1 MLSTIWL
8 LGMLVLTGYGI
19 VGSFRVEYQL
29 RFAVPVEQQI
39 WECDTIHT
47 SFLWGLFHPRIYLP
61 SGMNEET
68 KRYVIRHERAHQKR
82 GDHWWKVIGYVL
94 LVIYW
99 FQPLMWIA
107 YWIFARD
114 IEYACDEHVIGN
126 LSFAERKEYAQ
137 ALLLC
142 GSGRSHRLAGPL
154 AFGGIGVKPRIKN
167 VLFYQKP
174 GRGKIAISL
183 LVCVVVSVCFLTNP
197 KDVNGMDAEKHP
209 VNMEAGRQ
217 LDHVLSDKMHMVFDG
232 KTVLI
237 SVISIVLFWAVTII
251 STKGVS
257 WISKI
262 TSISGVARIILGLG
276 FIVLSFGVILFL
288 GKAPAQEFTAET
300 IMPKFNW
307 SYFMVLAWILQ
318 AVGGAES
325 IGVYIKDVKGGNKT
339 FIRTMV
345 ISTAIVGGLYALGA
359 VSVGLVVPSEVLQGN
374 FSNGLFDAFAILGA
388 NYGVGNIITNIV
400 GFIMMLASLGSLVLW
415 TAAPVKVLFSEIPE
429 GIFGKWI
436 AKTDKKGT
444 PVNALYVQ
452 AVIVTVLLLV
462 PALGIGSVDSLLEML
477 INMTASTSLIPV
489 LFFLVGYIVLRAKKD
504 DMERSFKVGS
514 KNFGIAIGVLL
525 LALFVFVF
533 VISSIPAPQ
542 DFAAYFNGTLAEGA
556 TNPVF
561 VLLYNVLG
569 LVFFLG
575 FAEIC
580 WRKYEKKVGKAVANE
595 WDQEEVS
602 EIA

>member
-1 MLSTIWL
+1 MEKIFTVICERGISAGYVILAVIVLRLLFRKSPRWVMGILWALVAIRLICPIVVESPFSVVPKGPLFDKETSNLKSEQEVQQINNLPDQNQTAGKQVAEIKEHTAKQDETKDFWTDKRKTDSKKMLSTIWL

-19 VGSFRVEYQL
+19 FGSLRVEYQL

-142 GSGRSHRLAGPL
+142 GSGRSRRLAGPL
-154 AFGGIGVKPRIKN
+154 AFGGLGVKSRIKN
-167 VLFYQKP
+167 VLSYQKP

-232 KTVLI
+232 KTVQNQRLQ
-237 SVISIVLFWAVTII
+237 VLLTRNGKDLTAHVQSADGTIQKKLQGAI
-251 STKGVS
+251 GENTG
-257 WISKI
+257 W
-262 TSISGVARIILGLG
+262 
-276 FIVLSFGVILFL
+276 
-288 GKAPAQEFTAET
+288 
-300 IMPKFNW
+300 
-307 SYFMVLAWILQ
+307 FMV
-318 AVGGAES
+318 
-325 IGVYIKDVKGGNKT
+325 K
-339 FIRTMV
+339 
-345 ISTAIVGGLYALGA
+345 
-359 VSVGLVVPSEVLQGN
+359 SEDG
-374 FSNGLFDAFAILGA
+374 
-388 NYGVGNIITNIV
+388 
-400 GFIMMLASLGSLVLW
+400 
-415 TAAPVKVLFSEIPE
+415 
-429 GIFGKWI
+429 
-436 AKTDKKGT
+436 
-444 PVNALYVQ
+444 
-452 AVIVTVLLLV
+452 
-462 PALGIGSVDSLLEML
+462 SLLEGYASKGEYSYISVQGIIDGKKIEANDLFESTGTIFETKEEEEDYYVGMGEYGGVDVTKETMDAFMQQIRTAVDDKEAFAKLMDYPVKINYEAGSVTVNNEKEML
-477 INMTASTSLIPV
+477 EKYDTLMSTN
-489 LFFLVGYIVLRAKKD
+489 Y
-504 DMERSFKVGS
+504 FKENVKEIFVGS
-514 KNFGIAIGVLL
+514 YPFYNYMGVMMEIGEQGQNVW
-525 LALFVFVF
+525 
-533 VISSIPAPQ
+533 IDQ
-542 DFAAYFNGTLAEGA
+542 DKNGTLGIYAINAG
-556 TNPVF
+556 
-561 VLLYNVLG
+561 
-569 LVFFLG
+569 
-575 FAEIC
+575 
-580 WRKYEKKVGKAVANE
+580 
-595 WDQEEVS
+595 
-602 EIA
+602 

>member
-1 MLSTIWL
+1 MEKIFTVICERGISAGYVILAVIVLRLLFRKSPRWVMGILWALVAIRLICPIVVESPFSVVPKGPLFDKETSNLKSEQEVQQINNLPDQKQTAGKQVAEIKEHTAKQDETKDFWTDKRKTDSKKMLSTIWL

-19 VGSFRVEYQL
+19 FGSLRVEYQL

-142 GSGRSHRLAGPL
+142 GSGRSRRLAGPL
-154 AFGGIGVKPRIKN
+154 AFGGLGVKPRIKN
-167 VLFYQKP
+167 VLSYQKP

-232 KTVLI
+232 KTVQNQRLQ
-237 SVISIVLFWAVTII
+237 VLLTRNGKDLTAHVQSADGTIQKKLQGAI
-251 STKGVS
+251 GENTG
-257 WISKI
+257 W
-262 TSISGVARIILGLG
+262 
-276 FIVLSFGVILFL
+276 
-288 GKAPAQEFTAET
+288 
-300 IMPKFNW
+300 
-307 SYFMVLAWILQ
+307 FMV
-318 AVGGAES
+318 
-325 IGVYIKDVKGGNKT
+325 K
-339 FIRTMV
+339 
-345 ISTAIVGGLYALGA
+345 
-359 VSVGLVVPSEVLQGN
+359 SEDG
-374 FSNGLFDAFAILGA
+374 
-388 NYGVGNIITNIV
+388 
-400 GFIMMLASLGSLVLW
+400 
-415 TAAPVKVLFSEIPE
+415 
-429 GIFGKWI
+429 
-436 AKTDKKGT
+436 
-444 PVNALYVQ
+444 
-452 AVIVTVLLLV
+452 
-462 PALGIGSVDSLLEML
+462 SLLEGYASKGEYSYISVQGIIDGKKIEANDLFESTGTIFETKEEEEDYYVGMGEYGGVDVTKETMDAFMQQIRTAVDDKEAFAKLMDYPVKINYEAGSVTVNNEKEML
-477 INMTASTSLIPV
+477 EKYDTLMSTN
-489 LFFLVGYIVLRAKKD
+489 Y
-504 DMERSFKVGS
+504 FKENVKEIFVGS
-514 KNFGIAIGVLL
+514 YPFYNYMGVMMEIGEQGQNVW
-525 LALFVFVF
+525 
-533 VISSIPAPQ
+533 IDQ
-542 DFAAYFNGTLAEGA
+542 DKNGTLGIYAINAG
-556 TNPVF
+556 
-561 VLLYNVLG
+561 
-569 LVFFLG
+569 
-575 FAEIC
+575 
-580 WRKYEKKVGKAVANE
+580 
-595 WDQEEVS
+595 
-602 EIA
+602 

>member
-1 MLSTIWL
+1 MEKIFTVICERGISAGYVILAVIVLRLLFRKSPRWVMGILWALVALRLICPIVVESPFSVVPKGPLFDKETSNLKSEQEVQQINNLPDQNQTAGKQVAEIKEHTAKQDETKDFWTDKRKTDSKKMLSTIWL

-19 VGSFRVEYQL
+19 FGSLRVEYQL

-142 GSGRSHRLAGPL
+142 GSGRSRRLAGPL
-154 AFGGIGVKPRIKN
+154 AFGGLGVKPRIKN
-167 VLFYQKP
+167 VLSYQKP

-232 KTVLI
+232 KTVQNQRLQ
-237 SVISIVLFWAVTII
+237 VLLTRNGKDLTAHVQSADGTIQKKLQGAI
-251 STKGVS
+251 GENTG
-257 WISKI
+257 W
-262 TSISGVARIILGLG
+262 
-276 FIVLSFGVILFL
+276 
-288 GKAPAQEFTAET
+288 
-300 IMPKFNW
+300 
-307 SYFMVLAWILQ
+307 FMV
-318 AVGGAES
+318 
-325 IGVYIKDVKGGNKT
+325 K
-339 FIRTMV
+339 
-345 ISTAIVGGLYALGA
+345 
-359 VSVGLVVPSEVLQGN
+359 SEDG
-374 FSNGLFDAFAILGA
+374 
-388 NYGVGNIITNIV
+388 
-400 GFIMMLASLGSLVLW
+400 
-415 TAAPVKVLFSEIPE
+415 
-429 GIFGKWI
+429 
-436 AKTDKKGT
+436 
-444 PVNALYVQ
+444 
-452 AVIVTVLLLV
+452 
-462 PALGIGSVDSLLEML
+462 SLLEGYASKGEYSYISVQGIIDGKKIEANDLFESTGTIFETKEEEEDYYVGMGEYGGVDVTKETMDAFMQQIRTAVDDKEAFAKLMDYPVKINYEAGSVTVNNEKEML
-477 INMTASTSLIPV
+477 EKYDTLMSTN
-489 LFFLVGYIVLRAKKD
+489 Y
-504 DMERSFKVGS
+504 FKENVKEIFVGS
-514 KNFGIAIGVLL
+514 YPFYNYMGVMMEIGEQGQNVW
-525 LALFVFVF
+525 
-533 VISSIPAPQ
+533 IDQ
-542 DFAAYFNGTLAEGA
+542 DKNGTLGIYAINAG
-556 TNPVF
+556 
-561 VLLYNVLG
+561 
-569 LVFFLG
+569 
-575 FAEIC
+575 
-580 WRKYEKKVGKAVANE
+580 
-595 WDQEEVS
+595 
-602 EIA
+602 

>member
-1 MLSTIWL
+1 MEKIFTVICERGISAGYVILAVIVLRLLFRKSPRWVMGILWALVAIRLICPIVVESPFSVVPKGSLFDKETSNLKSEQEVQQINNLPDQNQTAGKQVAEIKEHTAKQDETKDFWTDKRKTDSKKMLSTIWL

-19 VGSFRVEYQL
+19 FGSLRVEYQL

-142 GSGRSHRLAGPL
+142 GSGRSRRLAGPL
-154 AFGGIGVKPRIKN
+154 AFGGLGVKPRIKN
-167 VLFYQKP
+167 VLSYQKP

-232 KTVLI
+232 KTVQNQRLQ
-237 SVISIVLFWAVTII
+237 VLLTRNGKDLTAHVQSADGTIQKKLQGAI
-251 STKGVS
+251 GENTG
-257 WISKI
+257 W
-262 TSISGVARIILGLG
+262 
-276 FIVLSFGVILFL
+276 
-288 GKAPAQEFTAET
+288 
-300 IMPKFNW
+300 
-307 SYFMVLAWILQ
+307 FMV
-318 AVGGAES
+318 
-325 IGVYIKDVKGGNKT
+325 K
-339 FIRTMV
+339 
-345 ISTAIVGGLYALGA
+345 
-359 VSVGLVVPSEVLQGN
+359 SEDG
-374 FSNGLFDAFAILGA
+374 
-388 NYGVGNIITNIV
+388 
-400 GFIMMLASLGSLVLW
+400 
-415 TAAPVKVLFSEIPE
+415 
-429 GIFGKWI
+429 
-436 AKTDKKGT
+436 
-444 PVNALYVQ
+444 
-452 AVIVTVLLLV
+452 
-462 PALGIGSVDSLLEML
+462 SLLEGYASKGEYSYISVQGIIDGKKIEANDLFESTGTIFETKEEEEDYYVGMGEYGGVDVTKETMDAFMQQIRTAVDDKEAFAKLMDYPVKINYEAGSVTVNNEKEML
-477 INMTASTSLIPV
+477 EKYDTLMSTN
-489 LFFLVGYIVLRAKKD
+489 Y
-504 DMERSFKVGS
+504 FKENVKEIFVGS
-514 KNFGIAIGVLL
+514 YPFYNYMGVMMEIGEQGQNVW
-525 LALFVFVF
+525 
-533 VISSIPAPQ
+533 IDQ
-542 DFAAYFNGTLAEGA
+542 DKNGTLGIYAINAG
-556 TNPVF
+556 
-561 VLLYNVLG
+561 
-569 LVFFLG
+569 
-575 FAEIC
+575 
-580 WRKYEKKVGKAVANE
+580 
-595 WDQEEVS
+595 
-602 EIA
+602 

>member
-1 MLSTIWL
+1 MEKIFTVICERGISAGYVILAVIVLRLLFRKSPRWVMGILWALVAIRLICPIVVESPFSVVPKGPLFDKETSNLKSEQEVQQINNLPDQNQTAGKQVAEIKEHTAKQDETKDFWTDKRKTDSKKMLSTIWL

-19 VGSFRVEYQL
+19 FGSLRVEYQL

-142 GSGRSHRLAGPL
+142 GSGRSRRLAGPL
-154 AFGGIGVKPRIKN
+154 AFGGLGVKPRIKN
-167 VLFYQKP
+167 VLSYQKP

-232 KTVLI
+232 KTVHNQRLQ
-237 SVISIVLFWAVTII
+237 VLLTRNGKDLTAHVQSADGTIQKKLQGAI
-251 STKGVS
+251 GENTG
-257 WISKI
+257 W
-262 TSISGVARIILGLG
+262 
-276 FIVLSFGVILFL
+276 
-288 GKAPAQEFTAET
+288 
-300 IMPKFNW
+300 
-307 SYFMVLAWILQ
+307 FMV
-318 AVGGAES
+318 
-325 IGVYIKDVKGGNKT
+325 K
-339 FIRTMV
+339 
-345 ISTAIVGGLYALGA
+345 
-359 VSVGLVVPSEVLQGN
+359 SEDG
-374 FSNGLFDAFAILGA
+374 
-388 NYGVGNIITNIV
+388 
-400 GFIMMLASLGSLVLW
+400 
-415 TAAPVKVLFSEIPE
+415 
-429 GIFGKWI
+429 
-436 AKTDKKGT
+436 
-444 PVNALYVQ
+444 
-452 AVIVTVLLLV
+452 
-462 PALGIGSVDSLLEML
+462 SLLEGYASKGEYPYISVQGIIDGKKIEANDLFESTGTIFETKEEEADYYVGMGEYGGVEVTKETMDAFMQQIRTAVDDKEAFAKLMDYPVKINYEAGSVTVSNEKEMMETYDTLMNTNRFKENVKEIFVGNYPFYNYMGVML
-477 INMTASTSLIPV
+477 
-489 LFFLVGYIVLRAKKD
+489 
-504 DMERSFKVGS
+504 E
-514 KNFGIAIGVLL
+514 IGEQGQNVW
-525 LALFVFVF
+525 
-533 VISSIPAPQ
+533 IDQ
-542 DFAAYFNGTLAEGA
+542 DKNGTLGIYAINAG
-556 TNPVF
+556 
-561 VLLYNVLG
+561 
-569 LVFFLG
+569 
-575 FAEIC
+575 
-580 WRKYEKKVGKAVANE
+580 
-595 WDQEEVS
+595 
-602 EIA
+602 

>member
-1 MLSTIWL
+1 MEKIFTVICERGISAGYVILAVIVLRLLFRKSPRWVMGILWALVAIRLICPIVVESPFSVVPKGPLFDKETSNLKSEQEVQQINNLPDQNQTAGKQVAEIKEHTAKQDETKDFWTDKRKTDSKKMLSTIWL

-19 VGSFRVEYQL
+19 FGSLRVEYQL

-232 KTVLI
+232 KTVHNQRLQ
-237 SVISIVLFWAVTII
+237 VLLTRNGKDLTAHVQSADGTIQKKLQGAI
-251 STKGVS
+251 GENTG
-257 WISKI
+257 W
-262 TSISGVARIILGLG
+262 
-276 FIVLSFGVILFL
+276 
-288 GKAPAQEFTAET
+288 
-300 IMPKFNW
+300 
-307 SYFMVLAWILQ
+307 FMV
-318 AVGGAES
+318 
-325 IGVYIKDVKGGNKT
+325 K
-339 FIRTMV
+339 
-345 ISTAIVGGLYALGA
+345 
-359 VSVGLVVPSEVLQGN
+359 SEDG
-374 FSNGLFDAFAILGA
+374 
-388 NYGVGNIITNIV
+388 
-400 GFIMMLASLGSLVLW
+400 
-415 TAAPVKVLFSEIPE
+415 
-429 GIFGKWI
+429 
-436 AKTDKKGT
+436 
-444 PVNALYVQ
+444 
-452 AVIVTVLLLV
+452 
-462 PALGIGSVDSLLEML
+462 SLLEGYASKGEYPYISVQGIIDGKKIEANDLFESTGTIFETKEEEADYYVGMGEYGGVEVTKETMDAFMQQIRTAVDDKEAFAKLMDYPVKINYEAGSVTVSNEKEMMETYDTLMNTNRFKENVKEIFVGNYPFYNYMGVML
-477 INMTASTSLIPV
+477 
-489 LFFLVGYIVLRAKKD
+489 
-504 DMERSFKVGS
+504 E
-514 KNFGIAIGVLL
+514 IGEQGQNVW
-525 LALFVFVF
+525 
-533 VISSIPAPQ
+533 IDQ
-542 DFAAYFNGTLAEGA
+542 DKNGTLGIYAINAG
-556 TNPVF
+556 
-561 VLLYNVLG
+561 
-569 LVFFLG
+569 
-575 FAEIC
+575 
-580 WRKYEKKVGKAVANE
+580 
-595 WDQEEVS
+595 
-602 EIA
+602 

>member
-1 MLSTIWL
+1 MEKIFTVICERGISAGYVILAVIVLRLLFRKSPRWVMGILWALVAIRLICPIVVESPFSVVPKGPLFDKETSNLKSEQEVQQINNLPDQNQTAGKQVAEIKEHTAKQDETKDFWTDKRKTDSKKMLSTIWL

-19 VGSFRVEYQL
+19 FGSLCVEYQL

-142 GSGRSHRLAGPL
+142 GSGRSRRLAGPL
-154 AFGGIGVKPRIKN
+154 AFGGLGVKPRIKN
-167 VLFYQKP
+167 VLSYQKP

-232 KTVLI
+232 KTVQNQRLQ
-237 SVISIVLFWAVTII
+237 VLLTRNGKDLTAHVQSADGTIQKKLQGAI
-251 STKGVS
+251 GENTG
-257 WISKI
+257 W
-262 TSISGVARIILGLG
+262 
-276 FIVLSFGVILFL
+276 
-288 GKAPAQEFTAET
+288 
-300 IMPKFNW
+300 
-307 SYFMVLAWILQ
+307 FMV
-318 AVGGAES
+318 
-325 IGVYIKDVKGGNKT
+325 K
-339 FIRTMV
+339 
-345 ISTAIVGGLYALGA
+345 
-359 VSVGLVVPSEVLQGN
+359 SEDG
-374 FSNGLFDAFAILGA
+374 
-388 NYGVGNIITNIV
+388 
-400 GFIMMLASLGSLVLW
+400 
-415 TAAPVKVLFSEIPE
+415 
-429 GIFGKWI
+429 
-436 AKTDKKGT
+436 
-444 PVNALYVQ
+444 
-452 AVIVTVLLLV
+452 
-462 PALGIGSVDSLLEML
+462 SLLEGYASKGEYSYISVQGIIDGKKIEANDLFESTGTIFETKEEEEDYYVGMGEYGGVDVTKETMDAFMQQIRTAVDDKEAFAKLMDYPVKINYEAGSVTVNNEKEML
-477 INMTASTSLIPV
+477 EKYDTLMSTN
-489 LFFLVGYIVLRAKKD
+489 Y
-504 DMERSFKVGS
+504 FKENVKEIFVGS
-514 KNFGIAIGVLL
+514 YPFYNYMGVMMEIGEQGQNVW
-525 LALFVFVF
+525 
-533 VISSIPAPQ
+533 IDQ
-542 DFAAYFNGTLAEGA
+542 DKNGTLGIYAINAG
-556 TNPVF
+556 
-561 VLLYNVLG
+561 
-569 LVFFLG
+569 
-575 FAEIC
+575 
-580 WRKYEKKVGKAVANE
+580 
-595 WDQEEVS
+595 
-602 EIA
+602 

>member
-1 MLSTIWL
+1 MEKIFTVICERGISAGYVILAVIVLRLLFRKSPRWVMGILWALVAIRLICPIVVESPFSVVPKGPLFDKETSNLKSEQEVQQINNLPDQNQTAGKQVAEIKEHTAKQDETKDFWTDKRKTDSKKMLSTIWL

-19 VGSFRVEYQL
+19 FGSLRVEYQL

-142 GSGRSHRLAGPL
+142 GSGRSRRLAGPL
-154 AFGGIGVKPRIKN
+154 AFGGLGVKPRIKN
-167 VLFYQKP
+167 VLSYQKP

-232 KTVLI
+232 KTVQNQRLQ
-237 SVISIVLFWAVTII
+237 VLLTRNGKDLTAHVQSADGTIQKKLQGAI
-251 STKGVS
+251 GENTG
-257 WISKI
+257 W
-262 TSISGVARIILGLG
+262 
-276 FIVLSFGVILFL
+276 
-288 GKAPAQEFTAET
+288 
-300 IMPKFNW
+300 
-307 SYFMVLAWILQ
+307 FMV
-318 AVGGAES
+318 
-325 IGVYIKDVKGGNKT
+325 K
-339 FIRTMV
+339 
-345 ISTAIVGGLYALGA
+345 
-359 VSVGLVVPSEVLQGN
+359 SEDG
-374 FSNGLFDAFAILGA
+374 
-388 NYGVGNIITNIV
+388 
-400 GFIMMLASLGSLVLW
+400 
-415 TAAPVKVLFSEIPE
+415 
-429 GIFGKWI
+429 
-436 AKTDKKGT
+436 
-444 PVNALYVQ
+444 
-452 AVIVTVLLLV
+452 
-462 PALGIGSVDSLLEML
+462 SLLEGYASKGEYSYISVQGIIDGKKIEANDLFESTGTIFETKEEEEDYYVGMGEYGGVDVTKETMDAFMQQIRIAVDDKEAFAKLMDYPVKINYEAGSVTVNNEKEML
-477 INMTASTSLIPV
+477 EKYDTLMSTN
-489 LFFLVGYIVLRAKKD
+489 Y
-504 DMERSFKVGS
+504 FKENVKEIFVGS
-514 KNFGIAIGVLL
+514 YPFYNYMGVMMEIGEQGQNVW
-525 LALFVFVF
+525 
-533 VISSIPAPQ
+533 IDQ
-542 DFAAYFNGTLAEGA
+542 DKNGTLGIYAINAG
-556 TNPVF
+556 
-561 VLLYNVLG
+561 
-569 LVFFLG
+569 
-575 FAEIC
+575 
-580 WRKYEKKVGKAVANE
+580 
-595 WDQEEVS
+595 
-602 EIA
+602 

>member
-1 MLSTIWL
+1 MEKIFTVICERGISAGYVILAVIVLRLLFRKSPRWVMGILWALVAIRLICPIVVESPFSVVPKGPLFDKETSNLKSEQEVQQINNLPDQNQTAGKQVAEIKEHTAKQDETKDFWTDKRKTDSKKMLSTIWL

-19 VGSFRVEYQL
+19 FGSLRVEYQL

-142 GSGRSHRLAGPL
+142 GSGRSRRLAGPL
-154 AFGGIGVKPRIKN
+154 AFGGLGVKPRIKN
-167 VLFYQKP
+167 VLSYQKP

-232 KTVLI
+232 KTVQNQRLQ
-237 SVISIVLFWAVTII
+237 VLLT
-251 STKGVS
+251 
-257 WISKI
+257 
-262 TSISGVARIILGLG
+262 RN
-276 FIVLSFGVILFL
+276 
-288 GKAPAQEFTAET
+288 GKDLTAHVQSADGTTQKKLQGAIGENT
-300 IMPKFNW
+300 GW
-307 SYFMVLAWILQ
+307 FMV
-318 AVGGAES
+318 
-325 IGVYIKDVKGGNKT
+325 K
-339 FIRTMV
+339 
-345 ISTAIVGGLYALGA
+345 
-359 VSVGLVVPSEVLQGN
+359 SEDG
-374 FSNGLFDAFAILGA
+374 
-388 NYGVGNIITNIV
+388 
-400 GFIMMLASLGSLVLW
+400 
-415 TAAPVKVLFSEIPE
+415 
-429 GIFGKWI
+429 
-436 AKTDKKGT
+436 
-444 PVNALYVQ
+444 
-452 AVIVTVLLLV
+452 
-462 PALGIGSVDSLLEML
+462 SLLEGYASKGEYSYISVQGIIDGKKIEANDLFESTGTIFETKEEEEDYYVGMGEYGGVDVTKEIMDAFMQQIRTAVDDKEAFAKLMDYPVKINYEAGSVTVNNEKEML
-477 INMTASTSLIPV
+477 EKYDTLMSTN
-489 LFFLVGYIVLRAKKD
+489 Y
-504 DMERSFKVGS
+504 FKENVKEIFVGS
-514 KNFGIAIGVLL
+514 YPFYNYMGVMMEIGEQGQNVW
-525 LALFVFVF
+525 
-533 VISSIPAPQ
+533 IDQ
-542 DFAAYFNGTLAEGA
+542 DKNGTLGIYAINAG
-556 TNPVF
+556 
-561 VLLYNVLG
+561 
-569 LVFFLG
+569 
-575 FAEIC
+575 
-580 WRKYEKKVGKAVANE
+580 
-595 WDQEEVS
+595 
-602 EIA
+602 

>member
-1 MLSTIWL
+1 MEKIFTVICERGISAGYVILAVIVLRLLFRKSPRWVMGILWALVAIRLICPIVVESPFSVVPKGPLFDKETSNLKSEQEVQQINNLPDQNQTAGKQVAEIKEHTAKQDETKDFWTDKRKTDSKKMLSTIWL

-19 VGSFRVEYQL
+19 FGSLRVEYQL

-142 GSGRSHRLAGPL
+142 GSGRSRRLAGPL
-154 AFGGIGVKPRIKN
+154 AFGGLGVKPRIKN
-167 VLFYQKP
+167 VLSYQKP

-232 KTVLI
+232 KTVQNQRLQ
-237 SVISIVLFWAVTII
+237 VLLTRNGKDLTAHVQSADGTIQKKLQGAI
-251 STKGVS
+251 GENTG
-257 WISKI
+257 W
-262 TSISGVARIILGLG
+262 
-276 FIVLSFGVILFL
+276 
-288 GKAPAQEFTAET
+288 
-300 IMPKFNW
+300 
-307 SYFMVLAWILQ
+307 FMV
-318 AVGGAES
+318 
-325 IGVYIKDVKGGNKT
+325 K
-339 FIRTMV
+339 
-345 ISTAIVGGLYALGA
+345 
-359 VSVGLVVPSEVLQGN
+359 SEDG
-374 FSNGLFDAFAILGA
+374 
-388 NYGVGNIITNIV
+388 
-400 GFIMMLASLGSLVLW
+400 
-415 TAAPVKVLFSEIPE
+415 
-429 GIFGKWI
+429 
-436 AKTDKKGT
+436 
-444 PVNALYVQ
+444 
-452 AVIVTVLLLV
+452 
-462 PALGIGSVDSLLEML
+462 SLLEGYASKGEYPYISVQGIIDGKKIEANDLFESTGTIFETKEEEEDYYVGMGEYGGVDVTKETMDAFMQQIRTAVDDKEAFAKLMDYPVKINYEAGSVTVNNEKEML
-477 INMTASTSLIPV
+477 EKYDTLMSTN
-489 LFFLVGYIVLRAKKD
+489 Y
-504 DMERSFKVGS
+504 FKENVKEIFVGS
-514 KNFGIAIGVLL
+514 YPFYNYMGVMMEIGEQGQNVW
-525 LALFVFVF
+525 
-533 VISSIPAPQ
+533 IDQ
-542 DFAAYFNGTLAEGA
+542 DKNGTLGIYAINAG
-556 TNPVF
+556 
-561 VLLYNVLG
+561 
-569 LVFFLG
+569 
-575 FAEIC
+575 
-580 WRKYEKKVGKAVANE
+580 
-595 WDQEEVS
+595 
-602 EIA
+602 

>member
-1 MLSTIWL
+1 MEKIFTVICERGISAGYVILAVIVLRLLFRKSPRWVMGILWALVAIRLICPIVVESPFSVVPKGPLFDKETSNLKSEQEVQQINNLPDQNQTAGKQVAEIKEHTAKQDETKDFWTDKRKTDSKKMLSTIWL

-19 VGSFRVEYQL
+19 FGSLRVEYQL

-142 GSGRSHRLAGPL
+142 GSGRSRRLAGPL
-154 AFGGIGVKPRIKN
+154 AFGGLGVKPRIKN
-167 VLFYQKP
+167 VLSYQKP

-232 KTVLI
+232 KTVQNQRLQ
-237 SVISIVLFWAVTII
+237 VLLTRNGKDLTAHVQSADGTIQKKLQGAI
-251 STKGVS
+251 GENTG
-257 WISKI
+257 W
-262 TSISGVARIILGLG
+262 
-276 FIVLSFGVILFL
+276 
-288 GKAPAQEFTAET
+288 
-300 IMPKFNW
+300 
-307 SYFMVLAWILQ
+307 FMV
-318 AVGGAES
+318 
-325 IGVYIKDVKGGNKT
+325 K
-339 FIRTMV
+339 
-345 ISTAIVGGLYALGA
+345 
-359 VSVGLVVPSEVLQGN
+359 SEDG
-374 FSNGLFDAFAILGA
+374 
-388 NYGVGNIITNIV
+388 
-400 GFIMMLASLGSLVLW
+400 
-415 TAAPVKVLFSEIPE
+415 
-429 GIFGKWI
+429 
-436 AKTDKKGT
+436 
-444 PVNALYVQ
+444 
-452 AVIVTVLLLV
+452 
-462 PALGIGSVDSLLEML
+462 SLLEGYASKGEYSYISVQGIIDGKKIEANDLFESTGTIFETKEEEEDYYVGMGEYGGVDVTKETMDAFMQQIRTAVDDKEAFAKLMDYPVKINYEAGSVTVNNEKEML
-477 INMTASTSLIPV
+477 EKYDTLMSTN
-489 LFFLVGYIVLRAKKD
+489 Y
-504 DMERSFKVGS
+504 FKENVKEIFVGS
-514 KNFGIAIGVLL
+514 YPFYNYMGVMMEIGEQGQNVW
-525 LALFVFVF
+525 
-533 VISSIPAPQ
+533 IDQ
-542 DFAAYFNGTLAEGA
+542 DKNGTLGIYAINAG
-556 TNPVF
+556 
-561 VLLYNVLG
+561 
-569 LVFFLG
+569 
-575 FAEIC
+575 
-580 WRKYEKKVGKAVANE
+580 
-595 WDQEEVS
+595 
-602 EIA
+602 

>member
-1 MLSTIWL
+1 MEKIFTVICERGISAGYVILAVIVLRLLFRKSPRWVMGILWALVAIRLICPIVVESPFSVVPKGPLFDKETSNLKSEQEVQQINNLPDQNQTAGKRVAEIKEHTAKQDETKDFWTDKRKTDSKKMLSTIWL

-19 VGSFRVEYQL
+19 FGSLRVEYQL

-142 GSGRSHRLAGPL
+142 GSGRSRRLAGPL
-154 AFGGIGVKPRIKN
+154 AFGGLGVKPRIKN
-167 VLFYQKP
+167 VLSYQKP

-232 KTVLI
+232 KTVQNQRLQ
-237 SVISIVLFWAVTII
+237 VLLTRNGKDLTAHVQSADGTIQKKLQGAI
-251 STKGVS
+251 GENTG
-257 WISKI
+257 W
-262 TSISGVARIILGLG
+262 
-276 FIVLSFGVILFL
+276 
-288 GKAPAQEFTAET
+288 
-300 IMPKFNW
+300 
-307 SYFMVLAWILQ
+307 FMV
-318 AVGGAES
+318 
-325 IGVYIKDVKGGNKT
+325 K
-339 FIRTMV
+339 
-345 ISTAIVGGLYALGA
+345 
-359 VSVGLVVPSEVLQGN
+359 SEDG
-374 FSNGLFDAFAILGA
+374 
-388 NYGVGNIITNIV
+388 
-400 GFIMMLASLGSLVLW
+400 
-415 TAAPVKVLFSEIPE
+415 
-429 GIFGKWI
+429 
-436 AKTDKKGT
+436 
-444 PVNALYVQ
+444 
-452 AVIVTVLLLV
+452 
-462 PALGIGSVDSLLEML
+462 SLLEGYASKGEYSYISVQGIIDGKKIEANDLFESTGTIFETKEEEEDYYVGMGEYGGVDVTKETMDAFMQQIRTAVDDKEAFARLMDYPVKINYEAGSVTVNNEKEML
-477 INMTASTSLIPV
+477 EKYDTLMSTN
-489 LFFLVGYIVLRAKKD
+489 Y
-504 DMERSFKVGS
+504 FKENVKEIFVGS
-514 KNFGIAIGVLL
+514 YPFYNYMGVMMEIGEQGQNVW
-525 LALFVFVF
+525 
-533 VISSIPAPQ
+533 IDQ
-542 DFAAYFNGTLAEGA
+542 DKNGTLGIYAINAG
-556 TNPVF
+556 
-561 VLLYNVLG
+561 
-569 LVFFLG
+569 
-575 FAEIC
+575 
-580 WRKYEKKVGKAVANE
+580 
-595 WDQEEVS
+595 
-602 EIA
+602 

>member
-1 MLSTIWL
+1 MMGILWALVAIRLICPIVVESPFSVVPKGPLFDKETSNLKSEQEVQQINNLPDQNQTAGKQVAEIKEHTAKQDETKDFWTDKRKTDSKKMLSTIWL

-19 VGSFRVEYQL
+19 FGSLRVEYQL

-142 GSGRSHRLAGPL
+142 GSGRSRRLAGPL
-154 AFGGIGVKPRIKN
+154 AFGGLGVKPRIKN
-167 VLFYQKP
+167 VLSYQKP

-232 KTVLI
+232 KTVQNQRLQ
-237 SVISIVLFWAVTII
+237 VLLTRNGKDLTAHVQSADGTIQKKLQGAI
-251 STKGVS
+251 GENTG
-257 WISKI
+257 W
-262 TSISGVARIILGLG
+262 
-276 FIVLSFGVILFL
+276 
-288 GKAPAQEFTAET
+288 
-300 IMPKFNW
+300 
-307 SYFMVLAWILQ
+307 FMV
-318 AVGGAES
+318 
-325 IGVYIKDVKGGNKT
+325 K
-339 FIRTMV
+339 
-345 ISTAIVGGLYALGA
+345 
-359 VSVGLVVPSEVLQGN
+359 SEDG
-374 FSNGLFDAFAILGA
+374 
-388 NYGVGNIITNIV
+388 
-400 GFIMMLASLGSLVLW
+400 
-415 TAAPVKVLFSEIPE
+415 
-429 GIFGKWI
+429 
-436 AKTDKKGT
+436 
-444 PVNALYVQ
+444 
-452 AVIVTVLLLV
+452 
-462 PALGIGSVDSLLEML
+462 SLLEGYASKGEYSYISVQGIIDGKKIEANDLFESTGTIFETKEEEEDYYVGMGEYGGVDVTKETMDAFMQQIRTAVDDKEAFAKLMDYPVKINYEAGSVTVNNEKEML
-477 INMTASTSLIPV
+477 EKYDTLMSTN
-489 LFFLVGYIVLRAKKD
+489 Y
-504 DMERSFKVGS
+504 FKENVKEIFVGS
-514 KNFGIAIGVLL
+514 YPFYNYMGVMMEIGEQGQNVW
-525 LALFVFVF
+525 
-533 VISSIPAPQ
+533 IDQ
-542 DFAAYFNGTLAEGA
+542 DKNGTLGIYAINAG
-556 TNPVF
+556 
-561 VLLYNVLG
+561 
-569 LVFFLG
+569 
-575 FAEIC
+575 
-580 WRKYEKKVGKAVANE
+580 
-595 WDQEEVS
+595 
-602 EIA
+602 

>member
-1 MLSTIWL
+1 MEKIFTVICERGISAGYVILAVIVLRLLFRKSPRWVMGILWALVAIRLICPIVVESPFSVVPKGPLFDKETSNLKSEQEVQQINNLPDQNQTAGKQVAEIKEHTAKQDETKDFWTDKRKTDSKKMLSTIWL

-19 VGSFRVEYQL
+19 FGSLRVEYQL

-142 GSGRSHRLAGPL
+142 GSGRSRRLAGPL
-154 AFGGIGVKPRIKN
+154 AFGGLGVKPRIKN
-167 VLFYQKP
+167 VLSYQKP

-232 KTVLI
+232 KTVQNQRLQ
-237 SVISIVLFWAVTII
+237 VLLTRNGKDLTAHVQSADGTIQKKLQGAI
-251 STKGVS
+251 GENTG
-257 WISKI
+257 W
-262 TSISGVARIILGLG
+262 
-276 FIVLSFGVILFL
+276 
-288 GKAPAQEFTAET
+288 
-300 IMPKFNW
+300 
-307 SYFMVLAWILQ
+307 FMV
-318 AVGGAES
+318 
-325 IGVYIKDVKGGNKT
+325 K
-339 FIRTMV
+339 
-345 ISTAIVGGLYALGA
+345 
-359 VSVGLVVPSEVLQGN
+359 SEDG
-374 FSNGLFDAFAILGA
+374 
-388 NYGVGNIITNIV
+388 
-400 GFIMMLASLGSLVLW
+400 
-415 TAAPVKVLFSEIPE
+415 
-429 GIFGKWI
+429 
-436 AKTDKKGT
+436 
-444 PVNALYVQ
+444 
-452 AVIVTVLLLV
+452 
-462 PALGIGSVDSLLEML
+462 SLLEGYASKGEYSYISVQGIIDGKKIEANDLFESTGTIFETKEEEEDYYVGMGEYGGVDVTKETMDAFMQQIRTAVDDKEAFAKLMDYPVKINYEAGSVTVNNEKEML
-477 INMTASTSLIPV
+477 EKYDTLMSTN
-489 LFFLVGYIVLRAKKD
+489 Y
-504 DMERSFKVGS
+504 FKENVKEIFVGS
-514 KNFGIAIGVLL
+514 YPFYNYMGVMMEIGEQGQNVW
-525 LALFVFVF
+525 
-533 VISSIPAPQ
+533 IDQ
-542 DFAAYFNGTLAEGA
+542 DKNGTLG
-556 TNPVF
+556 
-561 VLLYNVLG
+561 
-569 LVFFLG
+569 
-575 FAEIC
+575 I
-580 WRKYEKKVGKAVANE
+580 KAINAG
-595 WDQEEVS
+595 
-602 EIA
+602 

>member
-1 MLSTIWL
+1 MEKIFTVICERGISAGYVILAVIVLRLLFRKSPRWVMGILWALVAIRLICPIVVESPFSVVPKGLLFDKETSNLKSEQEVQQINNLPDQNQTAGKQVAEIKEHTAKQDETKDFWTDKRKTDSKKMLSTIWL

-19 VGSFRVEYQL
+19 FGSLRVEYQL

-142 GSGRSHRLAGPL
+142 GSGRSRRLAGPL
-154 AFGGIGVKPRIKN
+154 AFGGLGVKPRIKN
-167 VLFYQKP
+167 VLSYQKP

-232 KTVLI
+232 KTVQNQRLQ
-237 SVISIVLFWAVTII
+237 VLLTRNGKDLTAHVQSADGTIQKKLQGAI
-251 STKGVS
+251 GENTG
-257 WISKI
+257 W
-262 TSISGVARIILGLG
+262 
-276 FIVLSFGVILFL
+276 
-288 GKAPAQEFTAET
+288 
-300 IMPKFNW
+300 
-307 SYFMVLAWILQ
+307 FMV
-318 AVGGAES
+318 
-325 IGVYIKDVKGGNKT
+325 K
-339 FIRTMV
+339 
-345 ISTAIVGGLYALGA
+345 
-359 VSVGLVVPSEVLQGN
+359 SEDG
-374 FSNGLFDAFAILGA
+374 
-388 NYGVGNIITNIV
+388 
-400 GFIMMLASLGSLVLW
+400 
-415 TAAPVKVLFSEIPE
+415 
-429 GIFGKWI
+429 
-436 AKTDKKGT
+436 
-444 PVNALYVQ
+444 
-452 AVIVTVLLLV
+452 
-462 PALGIGSVDSLLEML
+462 SLLEGYASKGEYSYISVQGIIDGKKIEANDLFESTGTIFETKEEEEDYYVGMGEYGGVDVTKETMDAFMQQIRTAVDDKEAFAKLMDYPVKINYEAGSVTVNNEKEML
-477 INMTASTSLIPV
+477 EKYDTLMSTN
-489 LFFLVGYIVLRAKKD
+489 Y
-504 DMERSFKVGS
+504 FKENVKEIFVGS
-514 KNFGIAIGVLL
+514 YPFYNYMGVMMEIGEQGQNVW
-525 LALFVFVF
+525 
-533 VISSIPAPQ
+533 IDQ
-542 DFAAYFNGTLAEGA
+542 DKNGTLGIYAINAG
-556 TNPVF
+556 
-561 VLLYNVLG
+561 
-569 LVFFLG
+569 
-575 FAEIC
+575 
-580 WRKYEKKVGKAVANE
+580 
-595 WDQEEVS
+595 
-602 EIA
+602 